1 MQTFVH
7 IGVPAF
13 LAAIFLVLP
22 RGRKLLATDGTNLCP
37 LLGYATARKVR
48 VIHIFFDCLSASFAQ
63 ITASTPAQPGFVIQ
77 ISYHAYMR
85 DLSAG

>member
-13 LAAIFLVLP
+13 LAAIFLVFP

-37 LLGYATARKVR
+37 LLGYATARKVW

-63 ITASTPAQPGFVIQ
+63 ITAITPAQPSFLTQ
-77 ISYHAYMR
+77 ITNNFHVGK
-85 DLSAG
+85 LFI